1 MWKNLV
7 KLYRKYEEIVN
18 YFIAGVL
25 TTVVCLAIY
34 YACVLTFLDPGN
46 PFELQA
52 ANVISWVLAV
62 AFAYGI
68 NRSFVFK
75 SKNENRL
82 AEAVRF
88 VGSRVTTLFLDMAV
102 MYVFVTLL
110 DGSDKVGKL
119 VSQVLVMA
127 GNYLLSKLFV
137 FARNNKSDRKAE
149 D

>member
-1 MWKNLV
+1 MWEKLV

-18 YFIAGVL
+18 YLIAGVL
-25 TTVVCLAIY
+25 TTIVSLAVY
-34 YACVLTFLDPGN
+34 YGCVLTFLN
-46 PFELQA
+46 PEDAFELQA

-75 SKNENRL
+75 SKSENRFT
-82 AEAVRF
+82 EAVRF
-88 VGSRVTTLFLDMAV
+88 VGSRVTTLLMDMAV

-110 DGSDKVGKL
+110 GGNDKIGKL
-119 VSQVLVMA
+119 ISQVVVMA

-137 FARNNKSDRKAE
+137 FKKAK

>member
-1 MWKNLV
+1 MDNMWKRLTR
-7 KLYRKYEEIVN
+7 LYRKYEEIVN
-18 YFIAGVL
+18 YLIAGVL
-25 TTVVCLAIY
+25 TTLVCLAVY
-34 YACVLTFLDPGN
+34 YGCVLTFLDPAD

-75 SKNENRL
+75 SKSENRL
-82 AEAVRF
+82 TEVVRF
-88 VGSRVTTLFLDMAV
+88 VGARVTTLLMDMAV

-110 DGSDKVGKL
+110 GGSDKIGKL
-119 VSQVLVMA
+119 ISQVVVMA

-137 FARNNKSDRKAE
+137 FKKSGD
-149 D
+149 

>member
-1 MWKNLV
+1 MWRRLTE
-7 KLYRKYEEIVN
+7 LYRKYEEIIN
-18 YFIAGVL
+18 YLIAGVL
-25 TTVVCLAIY
+25 TTLVSLAVY
-34 YACVLTFLDPGN
+34 YGCVLTFLNPAD

-75 SKNENRL
+75 SKSENRFM
-82 AEAVRF
+82 EAVRF
-88 VGSRVTTLFLDMAV
+88 VGSRVTTLLMDMAV

-110 DGSDKVGKL
+110 GGNDKIGKL
-119 VSQVLVMA
+119 ISQVVVMA

-137 FARNNKSDRKAE
+137 FKKTKD
-149 D
+149 